1 MADILGKDNQL
12 SKEVHRLYP
21 DLNPRLS
28 SLDTAGIST
37 MGGTFFDA
45 ATPMFSDEALIF
57 RPASPSDNANVV
69 YDIDDSDDSDS
80 GSEPGIDTP
89 TSSVFPLSEPDKEG
103 LVPGYHLTLAAII
116 NPSVIRVPVAMSVNP
131 HPCETPAWRIR
142 EEHPSCLVDSR
153 SFRVLTVSTAG
164 VDISPL
170 PEDFDTSL
178 PQRAPNKTISAD
190 AVFQLPDITDQIVLD
205 FFRRALNVS
214 RFAARFENGKFPYT
228 GCGGRSSEEEDKL
241 RGLPPRQLRELCT
254 DLYDELVRRNVE
266 DQNKGRRESADKA
279 QFVEPEGFNAK
290 RRRARKKLADMENE
304 HLVKFIALV
313 LWELDT
319 RCGANRY
326 DASRAAE
333 CRAAAA
339 LSLEGTPDEEEYRRG
354 MEANWDGMWAR
365 AEL

>member
-1 MADILGKDNQL
+1 MADILGRDNQL
-12 SKEVHRLYP
+12 SKELHRLYP

-45 ATPMFSDEALIF
+45 ATPMSSDDALIF
-57 RPASPSDNANVV
+57 RPASRSNNATVV
-69 YDIDDSDDSDS
+69 YDIDDSGDSDS
-80 GSEPGIDTP
+80 DSEPAIDTP
-89 TSSVFPLSEPDKEG
+89 TSSVFPLSEEDKQLE
-103 LVPGYHLTLAAII
+103 LGYHLTLIPI
-116 NPSVIRVPVAMSVNP
+116 LDPSVIVVPIAMSVNP
-131 HPCETPAWRIR
+131 DHCNTQAWRIK
-142 EEHPSCLVDSR
+142 EEHSPSFFDSR
-153 SFRVLTVSTAG
+153 SLRVLTVSTAG
-164 VDISPL
+164 IDISPL

-178 PQRAPNKTISAD
+178 PQCAPNKTLSAD
-190 AVFQLPDITDQIVLD
+190 AVFQLPEITDQIVLD

-214 RFAARFENGKFPYT
+214 RFAARFRGGRLPYT
-228 GCGGRSSEEEDKL
+228 GCGSRSTDEEDTL
-241 RGLPPRQLRELCT
+241 RGLLPGQLRELCT

-290 RRRARKKLADMENE
+290 RRRARRKLADMEDE

-313 LWELDT
+313 LRELDT
-319 RCGANRY
+319 RCGANNY
-326 DASRAAE
+326 DASRVAE
-333 CRAAAA
+333 CRAVAA
-339 LSLEGTPDEEEYRRG
+339 LSLEGTPDEEEHRRR